1 MVTITKSGDAFSFAG
16 EDTKFTSFR
25 GLSTDTKPTNVPE
38 NSLFMELDTGVGY
51 YFSGGEW
58 KVYAEN
64 KPEGYAVT
72 AGIIG

>member
-1 MVTITKSGDAFSFAG
+1 MVTITKTGDAFSFAG

-51 YFSGGEW
+51 YFSAGEW
-58 KVYAEN
+58 KVYGEDR
-64 KPEGYAVT
+64 PEGLSVSAAIV
-72 AGIIG
+72 G